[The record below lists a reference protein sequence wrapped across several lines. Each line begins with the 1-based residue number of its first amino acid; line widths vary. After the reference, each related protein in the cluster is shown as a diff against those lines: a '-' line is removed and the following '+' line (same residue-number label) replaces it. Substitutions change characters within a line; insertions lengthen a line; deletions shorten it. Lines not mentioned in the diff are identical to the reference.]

1 MTIVLNEVSQSLVDR
16 THFAQTTLQAL
27 LGPRFAD
34 VTTRCIGSS
43 LWVGSLSK
51 GDIDLL
57 IESPQG
63 QLSALIDYLKT
74 VASVAQ
80 PENWADDFAS
90 FEYRSQQTGLV
101 GLQVVCAGSDAWK
114 AFDQQTQALQ
124 SAELRVKYDIAK
136 RHGATSGPLGYAK
149 VKEVFWTTLD
159 APGPKWSPA
168 SNPILKVLRP
178 AEWVDLLT
186 QSETQGAPIDISDG
200 YIHFSTPPQAV
211 ETVAKHFQGES
222 DLWVLTFDAETL
234 GPKLK
239 WEPSRG
245 GALFPHLYDNLKL
258 ADVHLARPWA

>member
-27 LGPRFAD
+27 ISPRFTD

-57 IESPQG
+57 VESPQG

-114 AFDQQTQALQ
+114 TFDQQTQALQ

-149 VKEVFWTTLD
+149 SERGILDHPGCLWT
-159 APGPKWSPA
+159 
-168 SNPILKVLRP
+168 
-178 AEWVDLLT
+178 
-186 QSETQGAPIDISDG
+186 
-200 YIHFSTPPQAV
+200 
-211 ETVAKHFQGES
+211 
-222 DLWVLTFDAETL
+222 
-234 GPKLK
+234 
-239 WEPSRG
+239 
-245 GALFPHLYDNLKL
+245 
-258 ADVHLARPWA
+258 

>member
-1 MTIVLNEVSQSLVDR
+1 MTIVLNEVSQPLVDR
-16 THFAQTTLQAL
+16 SRFAQTSLHAL
-27 LGPRFAD
+27 IGPRFAD

-43 LWVGSLSK
+43 LWLGSLSR

-90 FEYRSQQTGLV
+90 FEYRSEQTGLV
-101 GLQVVCAGSDAWK
+101 GLQVVSVGSDAWK

-136 RHGATSGPLGYAK
+136 KHGATGGPLGYAK

-159 APGPKWSPA
+159 APGPKWSPV

-178 AEWVDLLT
+178 AEWFDLLT

-222 DLWVLTFDAETL
+222 DLWVLTLDAGTL

-245 GALFPHLYDNLKL
+245 GALFPHLYDKLKL
-258 ADVHLARPWA
+258 ADVHLARPWG